1 MCGEPLVNCFYTLPL
16 SDHTIV
22 KLLLYLKKHALQD
35 DTKVLGV

>member
-1 MCGEPLVNCFYTLPL
+1 MGDLWYTAFYTLPL

-22 KLLLYLKKHALQD
+22 KLFLNLKKHALQD